1 VGLSICKIPKRGR
14 WRSCKA
20 DENGSGRVDC
30 DRKFVENVKTAGSN
44 RDFVNVV
51 FIIIDGCVLNIMG
64 MKIKSIIRLLSI
76 YFYLHSLLQVFII
89 KGQFYKRKSKPNFQH
104 WQLFFVYPNIWV
116 SIAIFA
122 SSDDNKYTSVWNFSS
137 PMNKSWIFSWTSF
150 CQLFLRIKNLMVEKN
165 AAISPMHCEQNR
177 L

>member
-1 VGLSICKIPKRGR
+1 MWGFPFAKSPREADDGVVKRTKM
-14 WRSCKA
+14 SVA
-20 DENGSGRVDC
+20 ESTVI
-30 DRKFVENVKTAGSN
+30 RKFVENVKTAGSN

-104 WQLFFVYPNIWV
+104 
-116 SIAIFA
+116 
-122 SSDDNKYTSVWNFSS
+122 
-137 PMNKSWIFSWTSF
+137 
-150 CQLFLRIKNLMVEKN
+150 
-165 AAISPMHCEQNR
+165 
-177 L
+177 